1 MSWAQAELLETKHT
15 AIYVSSYSSY
25 SFALLLHTT
34 TYYYI
39 QVASE
44 AGYHTSLQ
52 ERVGAL
58 EAELKEALQRAG
70 DADARAHALQ
80 QVINRALHNLK
91 RALMAN
97 G

>member
-1 MSWAQAELLETKHT
+1 MSWLQELIEPQHT
-15 AIYVSSYSSY
+15 AMYVSSHSSY
-25 SFALLLHTT
+25 YFALLHTA

-52 ERVGAL
+52 ARVGAL

-70 DADARAHALQ
+70 DADARAHALE
-80 QVINRALHNLK
+80 QVLNRALTTLK
-91 RALMAN
+91 EL
-97 G
+97 

>member
-1 MSWAQAELLETKHT
+1 ML
-15 AIYVSSYSSY
+15 
-25 SFALLLHTT
+25 
-34 TYYYI
+34 TYAYYM

-52 ERVGAL
+52 ARVGAL
-58 EAELKEALQRAG
+58 EAELTEALQRAE

-80 QVINRALHNLK
+80 QVLNRALHNLK

-97 G
+97 GERLNRGR